1 MNKIKDTKNIIA
13 WIVPTDGKIKINNK
27 LINKFENLKFLLSP
41 STGLTHIE
49 KLNSTVELIYLNKLQ
64 YTKNITSSSEFAITL
79 LLATVRNL
87 KESIEIYKT
96 GNWRNNE
103 NELRTN
109 ELSKFS
115 FGIFGLGRIGSNIAK
130 FLNMFTN
137 KIFYYDPNV
146 NTKKFK
152 KIKSFDKFMKS
163 TDFLIVSA
171 RLNQKTNNLFNA
183 TNLNL
188 LKKNSTIL
196 NIARG
201 ELFNEN
207 DLMKFLKK
215 GHIKKFTSDVV
226 RNEEQI
232 LNGKNRFINFAKSRK
247 NILITPHIAG
257 LTYES
262 EYKALSEIKK
272 ILKNTLNQLK
282 N

>member
-115 FGIFGLGRIGSNIAK
+115 FGIFG
-130 FLNMFTN
+130 F
-137 KIFYYDPNV
+137 
-146 NTKKFK
+146 
-152 KIKSFDKFMKS
+152 
-163 TDFLIVSA
+163 
-171 RLNQKTNNLFNA
+171 
-183 TNLNL
+183 
-188 LKKNSTIL
+188 
-196 NIARG
+196 
-201 ELFNEN
+201 
-207 DLMKFLKK
+207 DLM
-215 GHIKKFTSDVV
+215 
-226 RNEEQI
+226 
-232 LNGKNRFINFAKSRK
+232 
-247 NILITPHIAG
+247 
-257 LTYES
+257 
-262 EYKALSEIKK
+262 
-272 ILKNTLNQLK
+272 
-282 N
+282 